1 MPFCV
6 VKRRR
11 NYAKSNRRLRLTACF
26 DVDFITTESLGMDA
40 VIGKALREFRLLYR
54 TSHPA
59 RCLNRKHLYDSI
71 MVENEERSLTAF
83 LWLYV
88 NDIYSAASVLMPIL
102 NDPSHWVKPGSQDRL
117 TALQEGLSMDKKQ
130 R

>member
-1 MPFCV
+1 
-6 VKRRR
+6 
-11 NYAKSNRRLRLTACF
+11 
-26 DVDFITTESLGMDA
+26 
-40 VIGKALREFRLLYR
+40 
-54 TSHPA
+54 
-59 RCLNRKHLYDSI
+59 